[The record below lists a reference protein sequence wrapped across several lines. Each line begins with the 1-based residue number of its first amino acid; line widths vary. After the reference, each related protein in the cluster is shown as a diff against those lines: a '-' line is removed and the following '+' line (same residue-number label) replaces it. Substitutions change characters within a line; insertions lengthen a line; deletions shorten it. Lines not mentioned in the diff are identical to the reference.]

1 MCICIWE
8 MFVVPISYYFENQRM
23 RVINSLRHEHSFLVD
38 VVCKKKSINFKS
50 ILQQV
55 VADAG
60 EDRIEPVAAEQE
72 EEEEEKADQSSL
84 IEQQFDPELKMRK
97 INELLNMIGK
107 TTY

>member
-1 MCICIWE
+1 
-8 MFVVPISYYFENQRM
+8 MFVVPISK
-23 RVINSLRHEHSFLVD
+23 VITLKINECVLLIRYDMYIVSRLMSSA
-38 VVCKKKSINFKS
+38 KKSINFKS

>member
-1 MCICIWE
+1 M
-8 MFVVPISYYFENQRM
+8 S
-23 RVINSLRHEHSFLVD
+23 SA
-38 VVCKKKSINFKS
+38 KKSINFKS

-60 EDRIEPVAAEQE
+60 EDRVEPAAAEQE